1 MLEKFHIRTT
11 LDDIIRRRK
20 GEVKLGERFRF
31 LPANSA
37 EGLAKA
43 KKSGT
48 RFALMGVPESIGILA
63 NSGTSGA
70 ESSWQEFLFQL
81 ANQQSNRFLDGSEI
95 LCLGQVETRDLQ
107 SRANELNPREDQYL
121 TKLRSLCQELDQ
133 RVAPVI
139 AAVIESGLVPVVIGG
154 GHNNAFPIIQGVCQG
169 TPLPDG
175 MGCINLDAHADF
187 RPLEGRHS
195 GNGFSYAFYKGFLKR
210 YHVSGINQQAISET
224 MLKNIDLEDR
234 VAYTFL
240 QPGESP
246 DVEKAI
252 QFINQEK
259 LLPTGLEIDLDALAM
274 VPTSAYSVS
283 GYTVDQARL
292 FIRKVNQEIVPVYLH
307 LAEGQATEGRDA
319 RIVARVLAVLA
330 MDFIKSYPV

>member
-31 LPANSA
+31 LPLNSA

-43 KKSGT
+43 KKAGC
-48 RFALMGVPESIGILA
+48 RFALMGIPESIGVLA

-133 RVAPVI
+133 RVVPVI
-139 AAVIESGLVPVVIGG
+139 AALIESGLVPVVIGG

-169 TPLPDG
+169 KSLPQG

-234 VAYTFL
+234 VSYTFL

-246 DVEKAI
+246 DADKAI
-252 QFINQEK
+252 QFINQK
-259 LLPTGLEIDLDALAM
+259 NLLPTGLEIDLDALAM

-283 GYTVDQARL
+283 GYTVNQARL
-292 FIRKVNQEIVPVYLH
+292 FIREVNQKIAPVYLH